1 MFLDISH
8 QEFDGKNRYHKG
20 YHNTYDQ
27 DDQLCG
33 AEGKT
38 EFDQFQKT
46 CSEHNRNCQE
56 KGKFCCNCTGC
67 SCKDSSDNGRSGTG
81 CSRNHGK
88 HLEAADDQR
97 CLKGKLIQSGAGWSA
112 AFVVV
117 LDNDKKHTINDQHD
131 GNDHIVVK
139 FLFNNVI
146 KRKSDDDRRQT
157 CYQDLKPED
166 PLILI
171 TVFFYKSKDSS
182 GYCRL
187 FTQCHLCFLRDFS
200 YVKRPQLVPVQYN
213 NCQDRAKLDHHQEKF
228 HKCLG
233 YIQLDKLI
241 HKDHMSG
248 TTDRKPLGDSLHNTE
263 KDNLQ

>member
-1 MFLDISH
+1 MARTDTTKDTTTPTIRMISSV
-8 QEFDGKNRYHKG
+8 ELKAKPNLTSFRRLAPNI
-20 YHNTYDQ
+20 
-27 DDQLCG
+27 
-33 AEGKT
+33 
-38 EFDQFQKT
+38 
-46 CSEHNRNCQE
+46 
-56 KGKFCCNCTGC
+56 TGIARKKVN
-67 SCKDSSDNGRSGTG
+67 SAATVRDVPARIPPIMVDPERDVPGIT
-81 CSRNHGK
+81 
-88 HLEAADDQR
+88 EAADDQR

-213 NCQDRAKLDHHQEKF
+213 NCQNRAKLDHHQEKF